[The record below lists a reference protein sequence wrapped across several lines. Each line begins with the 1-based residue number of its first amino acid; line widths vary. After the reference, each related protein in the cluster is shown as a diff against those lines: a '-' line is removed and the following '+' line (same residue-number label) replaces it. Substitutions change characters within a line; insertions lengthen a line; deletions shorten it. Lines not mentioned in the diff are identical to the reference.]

1 MKRRTVLQGMASLAA
16 LAPFKPLTAF
26 VQTKPFSASEMTT
39 LKAVA
44 EVVLPST
51 LSANDRDGVVER
63 FADWF
68 VNYRPG
74 ADRGHSYGDSRL
86 SAPAPALNLTRYPA
100 QIATLDK
107 AAQDQGAASFAALP
121 VAKRR
126 PIIEAALND
135 PQPINRLAARPTGT
149 NIVGDLMGFFFASPQ
164 AYDLCYQAAIGR
176 DDCRGLDGS
185 EKAPTPL
192 GRSGAVKE
200 L

>member
-16 LAPFKPLTAF
+16 LAPLRPFTALA
-26 VQTKPFSASEMTT
+26 QAKPFTVSEMTT
-39 LKAVA
+39 LKAVGD
-44 EVVLPST
+44 VVLPSA

-63 FADWF
+63 FVDWF
-68 VNYRPG
+68 TNYRPG

-100 QIATLDK
+100 QIAALDK

-121 VAKRR
+121 VDRRR
-126 PIIEAALND
+126 PIVEAALND

-176 DDCRGLDGS
+176 DDCRGLEGS
-185 EKAPTPL
+185 EKPPAPI
-192 GRSGAVKE
+192 GRSGGVKE
-200 L
+200 F